1 MSSCVPFAKRLRW
14 RIEYAAARAVFGLFG
29 TLSVDH
35 ASALGSALL
44 RAIGP
49 RLRAHKIAR
58 RNLEKIFPHKT
69 EAEVAVILRR
79 MWDNLGRTFGELPH
93 LATLS
98 DPASGRTHV
107 IGLDR
112 LQDAR
117 DDGIGGIFF
126 SAHFANWEIVPWTAQ
141 QNVGLVSHP
150 FFRAPNNPLMESLFL
165 RLRQGCGGEPLPK
178 GRQGA
183 KRSVALLKQGEHLA
197 MLVDQK
203 MNDGIETPFM
213 GHPAMTA
220 PALASFAL
228 KFSLPVIPIHA
239 VRQNGAH
246 FHIIT
251 EAPLPLP
258 QTGNREQDVATLM
271 EQVNAVIARWV
282 EEAPEQWLWV
292 HRRWK

>member
-1 MSSCVPFAKRLRW
+1 MTSAVPLSKRLRW
-14 RIEYAAARAVFGLFG
+14 QIEYGAARAVFALFG
-29 TLSVDH
+29 ALSVDG
-35 ASALGSALL
+35 ASALGSRLL

-58 RNLEKIFPHKT
+58 RNLEKVFPNKST
-69 EAEVAVILRR
+69 DEIDQILSR

-93 LATLS
+93 LAEIS
-98 DPASGRTHV
+98 NPASGRTTV
-107 IGLDR
+107 IGLER
-112 LQDAR
+112 LEHAR
-117 DDGIGGIFF
+117 DDGIGGLFF

-141 QNVGLVSHP
+141 QNVGLASHP
-150 FFRAPNNPLMESLFL
+150 FFRAPNNPLMESLFR
-165 RLRQGCGGEPLPK
+165 RLRDGCGGEPLPK

-203 MNDGIETPFM
+203 MNDGIETNFM

-220 PALASFAL
+220 PALATFAL
-228 KFSLPVIPIHA
+228 KFNLPVIPIHA
-239 VRQNGAH
+239 IRQGGAR
-246 FHIIT
+246 FKIIT
-251 EAPLPLP
+251 EAPLALP
-258 QTGNREQDVATLM
+258 NSGNRDQDIATLM
-271 EQVNAVIARWV
+271 ATVNQTIAHWV